1 MSFLSARSFLSD
13 RFLYE
18 KKAVENSD
26 SRIKIFSK
34 KDVGIT
40 RETKNR
46 PFGQFLLI
54 KSIASVL
61 A

>member
-18 KKAVENSD
+18 KKAVKTRD
-26 SRIKIFSK
+26 SRIKIFKK

-40 RETKNR
+40 RETKNIPHR
-46 PFGQFLLI
+46 DVF
-54 KSIASVL
+54 
-61 A
+61 